1 MILFPLF
8 GFPRNTFCSLI
19 LVCLLLAE
27 ACRLFYVQDF
37 IQQYNFEVRT
47 SLPVVKSHRLFW
59 LFSRIS
65 GGGRKKDYFLKKETG
80 RVEGTEGKKELE
92 KC

>member
-1 MILFPLF
+1 MDFAHFFLFPLF

-65 GGGRKKDYFLKKETG
+65 GGEEKKTIF
-80 RVEGTEGKKELE
+80 
-92 KC
+92 